1 MSLLYAKEGKIYCN
15 DYMEIYIPK
24 EYFESNMATNRGA
37 SIETFGVVFVR
48 GYPNGNEG
56 KIQIINAPV
65 IINLMVYEFREEII
79 EIKGRS
85 IDVMTLMYVKDVFI
99 MRQSITR
106 GREVAETFLATE
118 MGGKLPAVL
127 NYKSLI
133 DLWWNNMEMAGV
145 NFKVPSKIYEMIL
158 ATTYRDP
165 NNKKRRFGQLYGSQ
179 SNPTGFGYAKANARA
194 VVKDLSTF
202 SGMVF
207 EDMGMMISNGINNSL
222 TNFDEP
228 ESPLEKII
236 HY

>member
-1 MSLLYAKEGKIYCN
+1 MGLLYAKEGKIYCN

-56 KIQIINAPV
+56 KVQIINAPV

-85 IDVMTLMYVKDVFI
+85 IDVMTLMYAKDVFV